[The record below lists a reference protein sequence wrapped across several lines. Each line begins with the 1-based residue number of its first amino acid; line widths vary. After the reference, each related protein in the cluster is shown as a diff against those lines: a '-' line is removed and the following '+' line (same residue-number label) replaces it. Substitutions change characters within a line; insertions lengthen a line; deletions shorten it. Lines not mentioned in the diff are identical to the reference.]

1 MLFRKLSM
9 FDIPFVHA
17 TKNEVTAYLES
28 NINIKRKTFVVTA
41 NPEIVMYAK
50 KDYSYKNTV
59 QKADIVVADGI
70 GVIIGSKIMKQ
81 PLPERIP
88 GFELMTELLALAD
101 KKKWRVFLL
110 GAKPEV
116 VTTAAKN
123 IKKTYPGLTIAGTH
137 HGYFKENDETVT
149 KAVQDAQPDLVFVAL
164 GFPRQEKWIEN
175 AMPQFNK
182 GLFMGVGGSI
192 DVFAGTVQRAPE
204 IWQRLNLEWL
214 YRLVKQPSRWK
225 RMLVLPQFII
235 EIWKTKGR

>member
-1 MLFRKLSM
+1 MFRKLSI

-17 TKNEVTAYLES
+17 TKKEVTGFLEN

-50 KDYSYKNTV
+50 KDPVYKKTV

-70 GVIIGSKIMKQ
+70 GVIIGSKMMKQ

-88 GFELMTELLALAD
+88 GFELMTELLEMAD
-101 KKKWRVFLL
+101 TSKWRVYLL

-116 VTTAAKN
+116 VTTAADN
-123 IKKTYPGLTIAGTH
+123 IKKKYPGLTIAGTH
-137 HGYFKENDETVT
+137 HGYFKDHDETVT
-149 KAVQDAQPDLVFVAL
+149 NAVKDAQPDLIFVAL
-164 GFPRQEKWIEN
+164 GFPRQEMWIEQ

-182 GLFMGVGGSI
+182 GLFMGVGGSF

-204 IWQRLNLEWL
+204 IWQKLNLEWF
-214 YRLVKQPSRWK
+214 YRLLKQPSRWK

-235 EIWKTKGR
+235 EVWKTKGR